1 MSQSK
6 SEQSSV
12 LQSAD
17 NPRDRFAR
25 YARGRIAHFWRRQ
38 ILTVI
43 GSAYLT
49 LMTSPYVGL
58 GAGLLALLG
67 ELLDCHNLRMQLT
80 ALARGTPFATLS
92 SRASVTATVQA
103 ITISICILLAW
114 FLPPEGD
121 GAHFALIF
129 LMSAALNAG
138 LVWRYHTPSALGRLI
153 VYGMAFL
160 VMNTHQVFT
169 WDSGIETYLSEAV
182 SMLLMFYIVV
192 IVLQY
197 VIGSHLGSGTGEYL
211 QSLGFKVDFIPQ
223 NISNAYKLKA
233 KRIDLWETDQLTAAY
248 ASKVA
253 KIELSPS
260 HLDFF
265 TNLRGIGCNPA
276 IPEAI
281 IEKMRSVLHDMYKTG
296 GVERIQH
303 SYMSM
308 P

>member
-1 MSQSK
+1 VSGTKSSKAALVLLVLLNIGFGTMTSYAQSPDHIQLATFDDPPHIMVDGDK
-6 SEQSSV
+6 TQGLAVSIVERLFKLV
-12 LQSAD
+12 GLTFELQVM
-17 NPRDRFAR
+17 PPKR
-25 YARGRIAHFWRRQ
+25 
-38 ILTVI
+38 TVI
-43 GSAYLT
+43 YATQQENACVFPIERNQEREALFSWVGPILVTRTGFYANATDELPTKIET
-49 LMTSPYVGL
+49 LMD
-58 GAGLLALLG
+58 AK
-67 ELLDCHNLRMQLT
+67 
-80 ALARGTPFATLS
+80 
-92 SRASVTATVQA
+92 
-103 ITISICILLAW
+103 
-114 FLPPEGD
+114 
-121 GAHFALIF
+121 
-129 LMSAALNAG
+129 
-138 LVWRYHTPSALGRLI
+138 
-153 VYGMAFL
+153 
-160 VMNTHQVFT
+160 
-169 WDSGIETYLSEAV
+169 
-182 SMLLMFYIVV
+182 
-192 IVLQY
+192 QY

-211 QSLGFKVDFIPQ
+211 QSLGFKVDFIPE

-303 SYMSM
+303 SYMSL

>member
-1 MSQSK
+1 MSGTKSSKAALVLLVLLNIGFGTMTSYAQSPDHIQLATFADPPHIMVDGDK
-6 SEQSSV
+6 TQGLAVSIVERLFKLV
-12 LQSAD
+12 GLTFELQVM
-17 NPRDRFAR
+17 PPKR
-25 YARGRIAHFWRRQ
+25 
-38 ILTVI
+38 TVI
-43 GSAYLT
+43 YATQQENACVFPIERNQEREALFSWVGPILVTRTGFYANATDELPTKIET
-49 LMTSPYVGL
+49 LMD
-58 GAGLLALLG
+58 AK
-67 ELLDCHNLRMQLT
+67 
-80 ALARGTPFATLS
+80 
-92 SRASVTATVQA
+92 
-103 ITISICILLAW
+103 
-114 FLPPEGD
+114 
-121 GAHFALIF
+121 
-129 LMSAALNAG
+129 
-138 LVWRYHTPSALGRLI
+138 
-153 VYGMAFL
+153 
-160 VMNTHQVFT
+160 
-169 WDSGIETYLSEAV
+169 
-182 SMLLMFYIVV
+182 
-192 IVLQY
+192 QY

-303 SYMSM
+303 SYMSL